1 MVQLQCS
8 PPCER
13 QSNSLVWNAE
23 GCSVVGQAAGKL
35 CMKASIN
42 APNGSS
48 MQYML
53 ALEHLNETFIQILL
67 TSA

>member
-13 QSNSLVWNAE
+13 QINDLAWNAE
-23 GCSVVGQAAGKL
+23 GCSVMGQAAGKL

-42 APNGSS
+42 APNGSF

-53 ALEHLNETFIQILL
+53 ALEHLNDTFNQILL